1 LNEND
6 NSQYFCIMKSV
17 RSNIGTDLD
26 KAAGILQA
34 GGLVGIPTETV
45 YGLAT
50 NALNEQAVLSIFQVK
65 NRPGF
70 DPLIVHISQ
79 AAELNKYVLG
89 VNEIA
94 WRLAERYW
102 PGPLTLVLKRKQ
114 IIPDLVCSGLET
126 VAIRVPNHPLTL
138 ELLQRIDFPLA
149 APSANPFG
157 YVSPTCTSHVQQ
169 QLGEHID
176 YIIEGGSSIVGVES
190 TVLDLSGD
198 TPIILRRGGIPEEEL
213 EDFLGIE
220 IQKTLSS
227 SRPGAPGMLHN
238 HYAPRCM
245 LLTYSGNQWGDLALG
260 LTPIQRSRTYWL
272 RFSTELDGLDKS
284 HQWVLS
290 RSGDLS
296 EAARN
301 LFRAIRELDECGAGI
316 IFAEKVPDV
325 GLGRAINDRLER
337 ASTRK

>member
-1 LNEND
+1 
-6 NSQYFCIMKSV
+6 MKSV
-17 RSNIGTDLD
+17 QSIIGTDLD

-45 YGLAT
+45 YGLAA

-70 DPLIVHISQ
+70 DPLIVHI
-79 AAELNKYVLG
+79 AHADVLHKYVFELNEMIL
-89 VNEIA
+89 
-94 WRLAERYW
+94 RLAERFW

-126 VAIRVPNHPLTL
+126 VAIRVPNHPIAL

-176 YIIEGGSSIVGVES
+176 YILEGGSSRVGVES

-198 TPIILRRGGIPEEEL
+198 TPVILRRGGIPEEEL
-213 EDFLGIE
+213 EDFLGME

-245 LLTYSGNQWGDLALG
+245 LLTYSGNQWEDLVSN
-260 LTPIQRSRTYWL
+260 LTPGQRSGIYWL
-272 RFSTELDGLDKS
+272 RFSRELGEIDKKL
-284 HQWVLS
+284 QFVLS

-301 LFRAIRELDECGAGI
+301 LFRAIRELDDCGAGV
-316 IFAEKVPDV
+316 IFAEKAPDA

-337 ASTRK
+337 ASTRNLVP